1 MKRLSNKGFTLIE
14 LLATILIIGVV
25 LGLTTYGV
33 ISSVNKAKDQS
44 VTLSIKNIKESAR
57 TYSGEYTDDTWKK
70 SNTSNNI
77 YFCVTIEELIN
88 KGLLDEN
95 ATSVEDKN
103 IKLNDFIAVTK
114 DNITKVITKEEVLT
128 SSTVNKEAY
137 EYCTGNIKPEDI
149 VKVPSLKNSKTYTDT
164 ITSEYEDA
172 VFRTSDNAT
181 PNITKRECGY
191 SKTSGGNYTYTDTN
205 SNNCTFSGLKQNDT
219 YYIKVCMTSEY
230 GSVACT
236 NPSKMTTKSVLVPTI
251 AKSTDTSIKITY
263 NDTNIIDGSSLHY
276 FKSSINAVS
285 DRAVVN
291 CSITNE
297 DGSCTGT
304 STTTIEKDILYKVSD
319 KEVTLT
325 YSQSGTIT
333 INAETRDRSDNSK
346 SVTKTF
352 SSYKITFNKGN
363 ADTINNQTNNI
374 EKLCIANKGASC
386 NITSPTIEKKNYN
399 ILGWNTSSSATSS
412 TWSANTSKSINKDET
427 YYPIVKPQTF
437 TISYNSNGGSGTM
450 SSQTITY
457 GQSATIKA
465 NTFTKT
471 GYTFVG
477 WTTNSDGSTDDKYN
491 WTGFSGTWVYGNG
504 QYGIANN
511 QLKLYARWRKN
522 KVTIKFSVNGGTLK
536 SGSTFSV
543 NSNGII
549 KNNGSD
555 LLMTLSY
562 NDTISSNGLPDYNNT
577 GYVNVVRDG
586 YIGVNNAEW
595 KCLSGNCTN
604 SAYSHTTSTY
614 KASDFCNIN
623 NGDCTITLGVNWESY
638 SVVNDYRCNG
648 SDYYYITTCRGTK
661 CNYTRKNC
669 DYVTGTIAWSSLKY
683 CSTETIN
690 GERCLGSDTYYI
702 TTCTAAIC
710 NYTKKNGASASG
722 TVDRCNLKSASS
734 CVTTKTMYI
743 NAISGLNCRTGPGSA
758 YDVKTAYSCGL
769 PVKVNKNPTNGW
781 YYVTS
786 DSCYASGDY
795 LVDDISKANCSSGSS
810 GGTSGGSSGSGK
822 GYIAACSCNTNADCG
837 ESGTEVKV
845 WCNKSMPSY
854 DKSMPGKYL
863 CNWRPRGAGGV
874 ASCLG

>member
-88 KGLLDEN
+88 KGLLDKN

-137 EYCTGNIKPEDI
+137 EYCTGNLKPEDI

-251 AKSTDTSIKITY
+251 VKSTDTSIKITY

-304 STTTIEKDILYKVSD
+304 STTTIEKDILYKISD

-325 YSQSGTIT
+325 YSQSGTIA

-346 SVTKTF
+346 RATKIF

-399 ILGWNTSSSATSS
+399 ILGWNTNSSATSS

-504 QYGIANN
+504 QYGITNN

-543 NSNGII
+543 DSNGII

-562 NDTISSNGLPDYNNT
+562 NDTISNNGLPDYNNP

-623 NGDCTITLGVNWESY
+623 NGDCTITLGVNWQAIPKKTVYITAPSGLYCRTSTSY
-638 SVVNDYRCNG
+638 DSTGKVAYSCGTALVVDAKAING
-648 SDYYYITTCRGTK
+648 WYYYRDNDCYLSGEWVSETKGSCYQAPSTT
-661 CNYTRKNC
+661 
-669 DYVTGTIAWSSLKY
+669 
-683 CSTETIN
+683 
-690 GERCLGSDTYYI
+690 
-702 TTCTAAIC
+702 
-710 NYTKKNGASASG
+710 
-722 TVDRCNLKSASS
+722 
-734 CVTTKTMYI
+734 TMYTT
-743 NAISGLNCRTGPGSA
+743 AKDGLNCRSGAGYSYSTI
-758 YDVKTAYSCGL
+758 TTHSCGTRL
-769 PVKVNKNPTNGW
+769 TVETESTNGW
-781 YYVTS
+781 YYDTTNK
-786 DSCYASGDY
+786 CYVPNGY
-795 LVDDISKANCSSGSS
+795 LSSSTPNCQKTCTCNYVWKTQPYVGGSQTVNICSSEERVCS
-810 GGTSGGSSGSGK
+810 TNHAKYTDCK
-822 GYIAACSCNTNADCG
+822 GVDNKILYKEWYEVCS
-837 ESGTEVKV
+837 
-845 WCNKSMPSY
+845 
-854 DKSMPGKYL
+854 
-863 CNWRPRGAGGV
+863 
-874 ASCLG
+874 